1 MADSMDY
8 SQETQALLLET
19 QIANAR
25 QSSALP
31 SAFVCEE
38 CDAPI
43 PAARR
48 EAVPGVYTCVGCQH
62 IREVKGHLFIFSGIA

>member
-8 SQETQALLLET
+8 SQENQALLLET

-25 QSSALP
+25 KSSVLP

-43 PAARR
+43 PAARHV
-48 EAVPGVYTCVGCQH
+48 AVPGVYTCVFCQN

>member
-1 MADSMDY
+1 MVDSMDY
-8 SQETQALLLET
+8 SQENQALLLET

-25 QSSALP
+25 KSSELP

-38 CDAPI
+38 FDAPI

-48 EAVPGVYTCVGCQH
+48 VAVLGFYTCVFCQN

>member
-1 MADSMDY
+1 MADLMDY
-8 SQETQALLLET
+8 EQERQALVLNA

-25 QSSALP
+25 KSSALT

-48 EAVPGVYTCVGCQH
+48 AAVPGVDTCVSCQQ
-62 IREVKGHLFIFSGIA
+62 IRETQNHLYAGKA

>member
-25 QSSALP
+25 QSSVLP

-48 EAVPGVYTCVGCQH
+48 EAIPGVYTCVGCQH
-62 IREVKGHLFIFSGIA
+62 IREVKGHLFIFSRIA

>member
-8 SQETQALLLET
+8 SQETQTLLFET

-48 EAVPGVYTCVGCQH
+48 EAVLGVYTCVGCQH
-62 IREVKGHLFIFSGIA
+62 LREVKGHLFILSGIA

>member
-1 MADSMDY
+1 MADLLDY
-8 SQETQALLLET
+8 EQERQALVLNA

-25 QSSALP
+25 KSSALP

-48 EAVPGVYTCVGCQH
+48 AAVPGVDTCVCCQQ
-62 IREVKGHLFIFSGIA
+62 IRETQNHLYAGKA

>member
-8 SQETQALLLET
+8 SQENQALLLET

-25 QSSALP
+25 KPSALP

-48 EAVPGVYTCVGCQH
+48 VAVPGVDTCVSCQQR
-62 IREVKGHLFIFSGIA
+62 REAQSHLFAGKA

>member
-8 SQETQALLLET
+8 SQEDQALLLEV

-25 QSSALP
+25 QPSALP
-31 SAFVCEE
+31 FAFVCEE
-38 CDAPI
+38 CNAPI

-48 EAVPGVYTCVGCQH
+48 VAIPGVYTCVSCQH
-62 IREVKGHLFIFSGIA
+62 IREVKGHLFSGKV